1 MRAYDDAYNESILE
15 ARRAKKLRDAFKMT
29 FDSSMLNNPNIQFP
43 KSNVFAI
50 QKPNGAEFAV
60 PYEYSEGL
68 YDFTMPLKIKL
79 NKQ

>member
-1 MRAYDDAYNESILE
+1 MRQMFN
-15 ARRAKKLRDAFKMT
+15 
-29 FDSSMLNNPNIQFP
+29 FDTAMLNDSNIQFP

>member
-1 MRAYDDAYNESILE
+1 
-15 ARRAKKLRDAFKMT
+15 MT
-29 FDSSMLNNPNIQFP
+29 FDSSMLNDSNIQFP
-43 KSNVFAI
+43 KSNVFSI

>member
-1 MRAYDDAYNESILE
+1 
-15 ARRAKKLRDAFKMT
+15 
-29 FDSSMLNNPNIQFP
+29 MLNDSNIQFP
-43 KSNVFAI
+43 KSNVFSI